1 MIKEREPALERISV
15 LFQVAYTILCLFF
28 VLWATGRDTP
38 NLISDRK
45 AHYIISL
52 LIIPIWFGL
61 LELFELGKMARIQ
74 RYRQIIRKYIL
85 VVAGGTIIL
94 SFLAQVLNYEWLTT
108 DLLLTFALANFVVL
122 TIQKLTG
129 RSIIKY
135 LRRKG
140 YNTRLLLIIAD
151 ETSRDF
157 IRQINE
163 TEEWGYRIRGIMTD
177 SEEIIR
183 EFSGKYSIYSEKEE
197 FTKVIDERVIDEVFY
212 CKQQYNAL
220 IMQKLIHECRE
231 VGISFHIH
239 NKVLSFNGLSPKLHF
254 LNEQFFI
261 SFRNT
266 PENYL
271 ALKVKETLDFF
282 LSIIFLILISPVMIG
297 IAIAIK
303 LDDGGPVFFKQTRVG
318 RHGRLFKCIKFRTM
332 IVNAEEVKEKI
343 ISLNEQDGPV
353 FKIKNDPRITR
364 VGQFLRKTS
373 LDELPQF
380 FNVLS
385 GDMSIVGPR
394 PPIPE
399 EVKQYQRHLKRRL
412 SINPGITCI
421 WQVSGRNNVPFDKWM
436 EMDMQYIDNWSL
448 RLDFIIMLKTVKVI
462 FERNGQ

>member
-15 LFQVAYTILCLFF
+15 LIQVAYTILCFFF
-28 VLWATGRDTP
+28 VLWATGRDTQSF
-38 NLISDRK
+38 LTDRK
-45 AHYIISL
+45 PQIILSL
-52 LIIPIWFGL
+52 LIIPIWFGF

-85 VVAGGTIIL
+85 VVAGGTITL

-108 DLLLTFALANFVVL
+108 DLLLTFALVNFLVL

-151 ETSRDF
+151 ETSKDF
-157 IRQINE
+157 IRQISE

-177 SEEIIR
+177 SDDIIK
-183 EFSGKYSIYSEKEE
+183 EFGGKYSIYSEKEE
-197 FTKVIDERVIDEVFY
+197 FTKIIDERVIDEVFY
-212 CKQQYNAL
+212 CKQQYNA
-220 IMQKLIHECRE
+220 INIQKLIHECRE

-254 LNEQFFI
+254 LNQQFFI

-282 LSIIFLILISPVMIG
+282 LSIIFITLISPVMVG

-332 IVNAEEVKEKI
+332 IINAEEVKEKI

-380 FNVLS
+380 FNVLA